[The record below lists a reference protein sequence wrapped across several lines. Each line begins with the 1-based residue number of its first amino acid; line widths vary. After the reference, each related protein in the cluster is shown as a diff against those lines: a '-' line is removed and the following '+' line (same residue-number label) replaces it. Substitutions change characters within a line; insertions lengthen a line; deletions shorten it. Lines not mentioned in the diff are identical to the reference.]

1 MQLCRSPPSSLTDLR
16 PLVPHPRRLS
26 PWDSAYRTLTQYHQ
40 APERLKPFTDNV
52 KFPRITQITLDE
64 ACKELDV
71 FCTSMAVGEEVL
83 SCRERP
89 RLRQDGEA
97 ADPAARGDPGDDGR
111 AGADDHAEV

>member
-1 MQLCRSPPSSLTDLR
+1 MVRLCQRHPSSLTDLR

-83 SCRERP
+83 SCIPPMEEAL
-89 RLRQDGEA
+89 RLCEIYFDCSKFLCVA
-97 ADPAARGDPGDDGR
+97 ISCF
-111 AGADDHAEV
+111 GAPVD